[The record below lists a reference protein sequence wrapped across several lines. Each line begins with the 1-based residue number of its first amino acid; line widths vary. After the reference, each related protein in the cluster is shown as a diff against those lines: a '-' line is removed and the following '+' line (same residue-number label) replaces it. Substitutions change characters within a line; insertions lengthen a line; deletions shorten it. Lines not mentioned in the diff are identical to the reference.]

1 MFHVPFQEDSKV
13 YSSIRYLDEFFE
25 QQLAKWLPQYSGVSN
40 NATNIVADEPDMY
53 SGTSAKRIRT
63 EDDDVAIVN

>member
-1 MFHVPFQEDSKV
+1 MCRLQEDSKT

-25 QQLAKWLPQYSGVSN
+25 QQLTKWLPQYCGASN
-40 NATNIVADEPDMY
+40 NTTNLVNVAEEHDLY

-63 EDDDVAIVN
+63 DEDVSIVE